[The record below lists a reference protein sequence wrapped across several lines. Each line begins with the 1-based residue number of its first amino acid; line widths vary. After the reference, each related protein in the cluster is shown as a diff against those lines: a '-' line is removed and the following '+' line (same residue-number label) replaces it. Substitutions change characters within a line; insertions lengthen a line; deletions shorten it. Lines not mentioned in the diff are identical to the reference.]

1 MIALACAV
9 CSADE
14 INKAFQW
21 STLVLS
27 LLPLAM
33 IGGIAFWLY
42 RASKKARAAPSISP
56 PAE

>member
-1 MIALACAV
+1 VIALACAV
-9 CSADE
+9 CSADD

-33 IGGIAFWLY
+33 VGGIVLWLR
-42 RASKKARAAPSISP
+42 RASSK
-56 PAE
+56 